1 MSEDDG
7 DEEGDEDEVAVL
19 VRYGTT
25 YPLKIH
31 AGVDDG
37 GQPQVGQAVPRPLSA
52 LPSIPT
58 TPPAPAV
65 RGSGGPAMQ
74 DEEKKKMPSNSSY
87 LSTHTAPARHDCH
100 AAAGA

>member
-1 MSEDDG
+1 MEAVSEDDG

-58 TPPAPAV
+58 TSPQV
-65 RGSGGPAMQ
+65 SR
-74 DEEKKKMPSNSSY
+74 DR
-87 LSTHTAPARHDCH
+87 TI
-100 AAAGA
+100 